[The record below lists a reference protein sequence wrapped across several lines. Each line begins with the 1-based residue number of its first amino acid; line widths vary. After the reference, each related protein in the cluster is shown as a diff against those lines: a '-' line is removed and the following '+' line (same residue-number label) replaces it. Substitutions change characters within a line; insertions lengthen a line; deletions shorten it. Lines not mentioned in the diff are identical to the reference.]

1 LSSNKPKSNSAE
13 LFWIQ
18 GEGMSRRNHNI
29 SIIKQ
34 CILQGDIYQQIWMKC
49 GRYFT
54 SKKFDEYYNFALDE
68 INNGI
73 EPIRLKEPQK
83 KESDS
88 AYHLY
93 NNCKNCGKAIRN
105 NLDFCNEACAKE
117 YKNTRKKV
125 Q

>member
-1 LSSNKPKSNSAE
+1 MSNDNKPKNNSTE

-29 SIIKQ
+29 DIVKK
-34 CILQGDIYQQIWMKC
+34 CILQGDTYQQIWMKC

-54 SKKFDEYYNFALDE
+54 SRKFDEYYNFALDE

-73 EPIRLKEPQK
+73 EPIKLRESPK
-83 KESDS
+83 KEFEYGGHS
-88 AYHLY
+88 
-93 NNCKNCGKAIRN
+93 CFNCGKGIPL
-105 NLDFCNEACAKE
+105 NLNFCSEICAKE
-117 YKNTRKKV
+117 YSSKKKRV

>member
-1 LSSNKPKSNSAE
+1 LSNDKPKNNSAE

-29 SIIKQ
+29 DIVKQ
-34 CILQGDIYQQIWMKC
+34 CILQGDSYQQIWMKC

-54 SKKFDEYYNFALDE
+54 SRKFDEYYNFALDE

-73 EPIRLKEPQK
+73 EPIKLRESPK
-83 KESDS
+83 KEFDS
-88 AYHLY
+88 SRHPCW
-93 NNCKNCGKAIRN
+93 NCDKPIPKNM
-105 NLDFCNEACAKE
+105 DFCSEVCAKE
-117 YKNTRKKV
+117 YANSKKKRV

>member
-1 LSSNKPKSNSAE
+1 MSNDKPKNNSAE

-29 SIIKQ
+29 NIVKQ
-34 CILQGDIYQQIWMKC
+34 CILQGDTYQQIWMKC

-73 EPIRLKEPQK
+73 EPIKLRESPK
-83 KESDS
+83 KESGS
-88 AYHLY
+88 ERHS
-93 NNCKNCGKAIRN
+93 CWNCGKVIPN
-105 NLDFCNEACAKE
+105 NMSFCSEFCAKE
-117 YKNTRKKV
+117 YSGKKKRV